1 MQGQLTER
9 TENGP
14 DGAKRSEGGKD
25 ISRERDWIEWPTL
38 SVALACFAG
47 YGVVTLFT
55 SQIGLWFA
63 VPALAL
69 VLVLHA
75 SFQHEIVHGHPFRW
89 QGANDALGFPALGLL
104 IPYER
109 FRDTHLA
116 HHHDPSLT
124 DPYEDPETN
133 YIDPLVWN
141 RMSKPV
147 RAIYRFN
154 NTLAG
159 RMLVG
164 PFLSMATF
172 YRSDLRGLL
181 RGDRAIT
188 RAYLLHGA
196 GLVPVIVWAITMS
209 TLPLWSYFLACYLA
223 HAILRI
229 RTYLEHRAHDHVGAR
244 TVVIEDRGLLA
255 FLFLNN
261 NFHIVH
267 HTFPKV
273 AWYRLPALYRATRQ
287 KFLGRN
293 HGYRYRSYS
302 EVVRHYLLRAKDP
315 VAHPLRPGLLGQE
328 AGLDLM
334 DVPKPD
340 MPLPA
345 PEGQHA

>member
-1 MQGQLTER
+1 MHRIFGGSPSGQPAQG
-9 TENGP
+9 
-14 DGAKRSEGGKD
+14 GGVD
-25 ISRERDWIEWPTL
+25 TPVVRPPRDSVEWPTL
-38 SVALACFAG
+38 AIAALCFGGYGSTTAYAADLGLALAIP
-47 YGVVTLFT
+47 V
-55 SQIGLWFA
+55 
-63 VPALAL
+63 LAL

-75 SFQHEIVHGHPFRW
+75 SFQHEIVHGHPFRS
-89 QGANDALGFPALGLL
+89 QVANDVLGFPALGLL

-133 YIDPLVWN
+133 YVDPVVWN
-141 RMSKPV
+141 DMSTAM
-147 RAIYRFN
+147 RAVYRFN

-172 YRSDLRGLL
+172 YRADLRRLL
-181 RGDRAIT
+181 RGDT
-188 RAYLLHGA
+188 MVLRAYALHFA
-196 GLVPVIVWAITMS
+196 GLVPVAIWATTLSTM
-209 TLPLWSYFLACYLA
+209 PLWAYLVACYCA

-244 TVVIEDRGLLA
+244 TVVIEDRGPLA

-273 AWYRLPALYRATRQ
+273 AWYRLPGLYRATQR
-287 KFLGRN
+287 KFLARN
-293 HGYRYRSYS
+293 HDYRYRSYAD
-302 EVVRHYLLRAKDP
+302 VARTYLLRAKDP
-315 VAHPLRPGLLGQE
+315 VAHPLRPGLTVPD
-328 AGLDLM
+328 ADFDLT
-334 DVPKPD
+334 DLPVPHLPR
-340 MPLPA
+340 PLPKRTRA
-345 PEGQHA
+345 

>member
-1 MQGQLTER
+1 M
-9 TENGP
+9 NGP
-14 DGAKRSEGGKD
+14 GQTIEIALAGDGRASGSNQRP
-25 ISRERDWIEWPTL
+25 RRDLIEWPTL
-38 SVALACFAG
+38 AVALACFAG
-47 YGVVTLFT
+47 YGVITAYALPL
-55 SQIGLWFA
+55 GLWIA

-75 SFQHEIVHGHPFRW
+75 SFQHELVHGHPFRW
-89 QGANDALGFPALGLL
+89 RPANDALGFPALGLL
-104 IPYER
+104 IPYQR

-141 RMSKPV
+141 RMPKPA

-181 RGDRAIT
+181 RADRAIVQ
-188 RAYLLHGA
+188 AYLLHAA
-196 GLVPVIVWAITMS
+196 GLVPVIVWASTVS
-209 TLPLWSYFLACYLA
+209 TLPLWAYLVACYLS

-273 AWYRLPALYRATRQ
+273 AWYRLPALYFATRQ

-293 HGYRYRSYS
+293 HGYRYRSYAD
-302 EVVRHYLLRAKDP
+302 VARQYLLRAKDP
-315 VAHPLRPGLLGQE
+315 VAHPLRPGLVTAQNSPDLPE
-328 AGLDLM
+328 SATLDL
-334 DVPKPD
+334 PQ
-340 MPLPA
+340 
-345 PEGQHA
+345 PEQNHA